1 MAKTLQLRRGTTA
14 EITANTPASGEL
26 FVDTQ
31 KKTVTVGDGSTA
43 GGIILARDDRVSV
56 VFTTANDANG
66 LASGA
71 YNQANVTIGVDTTQ
85 NTRLTVI
92 EGVNA
97 SQNVRIDYSNTA
109 ITILQGV
116 DSTQNTRINSIE
128 TINTNQNTSITVIQG
143 VDLTQNTRLNSI
155 ETINSNQNTTIT
167 AVNQFAQAAFNQANT
182 GGSDQYARNTANGAY
197 NKANTGG
204 TFTDSVTINQNL
216 TVSGNVNI
224 NISSISTKTANLT
237 SNTANQVIDSFSSLL
252 YRTVRYVIQGI
263 NYQNVQSMGVML
275 SHNDSDVYIAQYDT
289 IGSNTSLYTVSSNLS
304 SNIVNLLVTPVNSN
318 TFFDV
323 VRTSLV
329 ARTLT
334 PQPPPPP
341 PGWSAGGT
349 MSTGREKLAA
359 AGTPTATLG
368 FGGYIAG
375 GAGTQSDATEEYDG
389 STWSGGGTMPTV
401 TMQHA
406 GAGTQSAGLSFGGLG
421 AASAKLTEAQEYDG
435 SAWASGGSLGSARYN
450 HGGCGTQTAALG
462 VGGRPSPGMGVQL
475 AAVVLYD
482 GTSWSTGAP
491 TTNLAATRDYNA
503 VFGSQTAAV
512 TSAGL
517 GNFFNSIVS
526 TENWNGFVWSAGA
539 ALPQVRAFS
548 AASGTQT
555 AGLIFGGSAGD
566 LLSSALTYDGS
577 TWTATGSLTTG
588 RSKHG
593 GAGTA
598 AGTGIAFGGTGGSS
612 TSLASTEKYN

>member
-43 GGIILARDDRVSV
+43 GGIILARDDRVSD
-56 VFTTANDANG
+56 VFTTANGANGLAAGAFTTANGANG

-71 YNQANVTIGVDTTQ
+71 YDQANVTI
-85 NTRLTVI
+85 
-92 EGVNA
+92 
-97 SQNVRIDYSNTA
+97 
-109 ITILQGV
+109 GV

-128 TINTNQNTSITVIQG
+128 TINTNQNNSITIIQG
-143 VDLTQNTRLNSI
+143 VDTTQNTRINSIETINTNQNNSITIIQGVDTTQNTRLNSI

-167 AVNQFAQAAFNQANT
+167 AVNQFAQSAYNQANT
-182 GGSDQYARNTANGAY
+182 GGSDQYARDTANGAY

-323 VRTSLV
+323 VRTSIV

-334 PQPPPPP
+334 PFVPPPPP
-341 PGWSAGGT
+341 VLAWSAGGT
-349 MSTGREKLAA
+349 MSTARDKLAA

-368 FGGYIAG
+368 FGGYTMAPS
-375 GAGTQSDATEEYDG
+375 GAGTYQSVTEEYDG
-389 STWSGGGTMPTV
+389 STWSGGGALPT
-401 TMQHA
+401 TAQNHA

-421 AASAKLTEAQEYDG
+421 PAFAPLTQAQEYDG
-435 SAWASGGSLGSARYN
+435 SAWASGGSLGSARYG
-450 HGGCGTQTAALG
+450 HGGCGTQTAD
-462 VGGRPSPGMGVQL
+462 RKS
-475 AAVVLYD
+475 VV
-482 GTSWSTGAP
+482 
-491 TTNLAATRDYNA
+491 
-503 VFGSQTAAV
+503 
-512 TSAGL
+512 
-517 GNFFNSIVS
+517 
-526 TENWNGFVWSAGA
+526 
-539 ALPQVRAFS
+539 
-548 AASGTQT
+548 
-555 AGLIFGGSAGD
+555 
-566 LLSSALTYDGS
+566 
-577 TWTATGSLTTG
+577 
-588 RSKHG
+588 
-593 GAGTA
+593 
-598 AGTGIAFGGTGGSS
+598 
-612 TSLASTEKYN
+612 